1 MQKEIQRYQR
11 HQDFPLTDEQWNRMF
26 QEVLKEASRL
36 LVSRRFIDIYGPLGA
51 GLESIS
57 YETFDKDEL
66 AEIDL
71 EGGTDSRAIGS
82 KNEVYRRLPLVYKDF
97 VLHWRDVE
105 LARAMNSPLD
115 VSRAIRAAHFVADRE
130 DEFILCGDENLG
142 IEGLM
147 NAKGRN
153 VVTLSDW
160 GAFGNPFKD
169 VLKATETLLKLNH
182 HRPYAVVLSP
192 HLYSL
197 LLKMKDNS
205 PFLEIDQISKLCA
218 DGVFQSPSLKGEQGV
233 VVSTGPQ
240 NIDLAIAE
248 DWNVSFLGSESMNYV
263 FRIFESLV
271 LRIKRVTAIC
281 TLESGKK

>member
-1 MQKEIQRYQR
+1 MTLQRYQK
-11 HQDFPLTDEQWNRMF
+11 HQEFPLTDDQWNRIQKEIM
-26 QEVLKEASRL
+26 KEASRL

-71 EGGTDSRAIGS
+71 EGGKDSRAIGS
-82 KNEVYRRLPLVYKDF
+82 KNEVYRRVPIIYKDF

-105 LARAMNSPLD
+105 HSHTMNFPLD

-130 DEFILCGDENLG
+130 DEFILCGEEKLG

-153 VVTLSDW
+153 TESLSDW
-160 GAFGNPFKD
+160 SKFGVPFKD
-169 VLKATETLLKLNH
+169 VLRATERLLKLNH
-182 HRPYAVVLSP
+182 HRPYALVLSP
-192 HLYSL
+192 HLYSQ

-205 PFLEIDQISKLCA
+205 PFLELDQLSKLCT
-218 DGVFQSPSLKGEQGV
+218 DGVFQSPSLQDEQGL

-240 NIDLAIAE
+240 NIDIAVAE
-248 DWNVSFLGSESMNYV
+248 DWNVSFLGSESMNYI
-263 FRIFESLV
+263 FRIYESLV
-271 LRIKRVTAIC
+271 LRIKRPTAIC
-281 TLESGKK
+281 ILERSGK

>member
-1 MQKEIQRYQR
+1 MTLQRYQKN
-11 HQDFPLTDEQWNRMF
+11 QEFPLTDDQWNRIQKEIM
-26 QEVLKEASRL
+26 KEASRL

-71 EGGTDSRAIGS
+71 EGGKDSRAVGS
-82 KNEVYRRLPLVYKDF
+82 KNEVYRRLPIIYKDF

-105 LARAMNSPLD
+105 HSRTMNFPLD

-130 DEFILCGDENLG
+130 DEFILCGDEKLG

-147 NAKGRN
+147 NVKGRN
-153 VVTLSDW
+153 TESLSDW
-160 GAFGNPFKD
+160 SKFGNPFKD
-169 VLKATETLLKLNH
+169 VLRATERLLKLNH
-182 HRPYAVVLSP
+182 HRPYALVLSP
-192 HLYSL
+192 HLYSQ

-205 PFLEIDQISKLCA
+205 PFLELDQLSKLCI
-218 DGVFQSPSLKGEQGV
+218 DGVFQSPSLKDEQGL

-240 NIDLAIAE
+240 NIDIAIAE
-248 DWNVSFLGSESMNYV
+248 DWNVSFLGSESMNYI
-263 FRIFESLV
+263 FRIYESLV
-271 LRIKRVTAIC
+271 LRIKRSTAIC
-281 TLESGKK
+281 TLEKILK